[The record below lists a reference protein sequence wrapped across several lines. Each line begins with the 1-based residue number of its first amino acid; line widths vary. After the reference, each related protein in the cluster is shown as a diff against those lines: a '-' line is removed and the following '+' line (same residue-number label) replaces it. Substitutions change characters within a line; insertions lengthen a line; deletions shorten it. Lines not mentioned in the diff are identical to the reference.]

1 MAHGV
6 RQRRVILPVAE
17 VRKHEADHRANQHIC
32 KARPGTSEL
41 PSALTTLSNVFQHAA
56 FQLRAPSGACRPT
69 LPVVLVVADA
79 GQGDE
84 GGEEQGEEEGAEPQ
98 SCATLPGG
106 KAVQLPGQ
114 VEGTEGETSE
124 GNWKRTIC
132 FRNGA
137 GVSAH
142 HALLPGDAED
152 LQEAWPLG
160 KLLRPSAT
168 MLGSPVHTSSAFTR
182 PSGKHR
188 WKKSGRGLGQRSK
201 AQRMLGRPHRAPSQL
216 GADQPSHLPTTS
228 FRVLVRTP
236 LRTRARLAARREQ
249 RARVSAAQTP
259 HKGLSPPGRGC
270 GEADRSPA
278 VLGRNP
284 PRA

>member
-1 MAHGV
+1 M
-6 RQRRVILPVAE
+6 
-17 VRKHEADHRANQHIC
+17 
-32 KARPGTSEL
+32 
-41 PSALTTLSNVFQHAA
+41 
-56 FQLRAPSGACRPT
+56 
-69 LPVVLVVADA
+69 VLVVADA

-114 VEGTEGETSE
+114 VEGREGETSK

-137 GVSAH
+137 GLCRAPSGNLCPLGLPFRRPMNADRAVGCTKASPYPRVSAH
-142 HALLPGDAED
+142 HASLSGDAED

-168 MLGSPVHTSSAFTR
+168 MLGSPVHASSAFAR

-201 AQRMLGRPHRAPSQL
+201 A
-216 GADQPSHLPTTS
+216 
-228 FRVLVRTP
+228 
-236 LRTRARLAARREQ
+236 
-249 RARVSAAQTP
+249 
-259 HKGLSPPGRGC
+259 
-270 GEADRSPA
+270 RSPEDA
-278 VLGRNP
+278 REASTCPLT
-284 PRA
+284 A